1 MTAWQRLRKALPER
15 GHWDGSRRQY
25 CRTRDDVHR
34 YVIGYRCPLHTPAA
48 MAGRPEPQPG
58 PGMPATAWTTLSPLS
73 ASRIADERAIAS
85 GKRRS
90 SPHAYR
96 AAQAAVA
103 TRKDTTTA

>member
-1 MTAWQRLRKALPER
+1 MNARQRLEKALPEC
-15 GHWDGSRRQY
+15 GHWDGPNRRH
-25 CRTRDDVHR
+25 CRTVDGVRR
-34 YVIGYRCPLHTPAA
+34 YVIGWRCPDHTPAA

-58 PGMPATAWTTLSPLS
+58 PGMPASAWKTLSPLS

-90 SPHAYR
+90 TPHTYR

-103 TRKDTTTA
+103 SRKDAT